1 MSIFNEAL
9 DDEAAVAN
17 KLTCELCGY
26 VASEPKVLGTHK
38 RHKHGIAGQSD
49 SAQHRQKLV
58 AKAKR
63 RQQAS
68 MLGGT
73 IIDTV
78 LAYMKANR
86 GPHRLDDIRAE
97 LDLELKQVT
106 NALNKAKLNGLP
118 VGSDGAGNWRWT
130 EGLEVRAS
138 SKPPRTQI
146 SRELVPVEEEVPK
159 ANGRPH
165 RSYASV
171 DMTDLDLLDDGEG
184 GLWLATRIK

>member
-1 MSIFNEAL
+1 M
-9 DDEAAVAN
+9 
-17 KLTCELCGY
+17 
-26 VASEPKVLGTHK
+26 
-38 RHKHGIAGQSD
+38 
-49 SAQHRQKLV
+49 
-58 AKAKR
+58 AKPKR
-63 RQQAS
+63 RQQVS
-68 MLGGT
+68 TLSGT

-78 LAYMKANR
+78 LGYLQANR
-86 GPHRLDDIRAE
+86 GPHHFTEIVEALG
-97 LDLELKQVT
+97 LEESQVK
-106 NALNKAKLNGLP
+106 NAISKAKINGLP
-118 VGSDGAGNWRWT
+118 IGSDGNGNWRWT

-146 SRELVPVEEEVPK
+146 SRELVPVPEEPK